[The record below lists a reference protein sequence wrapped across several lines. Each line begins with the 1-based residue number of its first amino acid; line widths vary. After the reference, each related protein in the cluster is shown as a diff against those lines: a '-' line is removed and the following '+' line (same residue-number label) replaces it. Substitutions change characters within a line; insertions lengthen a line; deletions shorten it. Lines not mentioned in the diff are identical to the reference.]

1 MKKISK
7 KIKVGT
13 KVFVNNVW
21 CEVTEINDTR
31 VVFKTN
37 HWAGSFQAGHIQKFS
52 NKAV

>member
-7 KIKVGT
+7 KIQVGT

-21 CEVTEINDTR
+21 CEVTEIHETR

-37 HWAGSFQAGHIQKFS
+37 YWAGSFQSGHIQKFS
-52 NKAV
+52 NKGV

>member
-7 KIKVGT
+7 KIQVGT

-31 VVFKTN
+31 VNFKLILN
-37 HWAGSFQAGHIQKFS
+37 NLSLI
-52 NKAV
+52 